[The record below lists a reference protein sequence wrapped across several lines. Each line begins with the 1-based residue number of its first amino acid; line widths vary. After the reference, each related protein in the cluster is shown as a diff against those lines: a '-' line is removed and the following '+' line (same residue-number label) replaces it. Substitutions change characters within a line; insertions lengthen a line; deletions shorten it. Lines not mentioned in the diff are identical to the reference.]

1 MKKIQA
7 NGFISVLFNLLLS
20 WVSSTGDEK
29 GFILKQEYTVD
40 FTVADGNNHHL
51 KKVAV

>member
-7 NGFISVLFNLLLS
+7 NGFISVPFNLLLS

-29 GFILKQEYTVD
+29 GFVLKQEYAVD
-40 FTVADGNNHHL
+40 LNHVCG
-51 KKVAV
+51 KKQKQAV